1 MFGVDLHT
9 HTYIS
14 DGTLSPE
21 QLVQAAL
28 DLKIH
33 TLALTDHDTMD
44 GLSRAQTYAQDYAQ
58 DQDIQIISGVEIS
71 SQWSRPNTQKS
82 YGVHIVALN
91 MQNQAPMQTM
101 LEQQKKVRAE
111 RAQAICAL
119 LDKCISFDIYPEV
132 LAQVDGQP
140 DRVTRT
146 HIAKA
151 LVEKKIVSRPQQAFD
166 RFLKEGKKAFVK
178 FDGLGLKETI
188 EVIQASGGFAVLAH
202 PTRYDLSATNIRY
215 LIELFAELG
224 GDAVE
229 LPPNIEPASTR
240 QMVDKLIEQLGL
252 AVSIGSDFHGDNMP
266 WIKLGNIPRVK
277 EGQLGI
283 WERFRYII
291 LI

>member
-9 HTYIS
+9 HSFIS

-44 GLSRAQTYAQDYAQ
+44 GLVLARKHAQDY
-58 DQDIQIISGVEIS
+58 DIQIISGVEIS

-91 MQNQAPMQTM
+91 MQDEAPIKTM
-101 LEQQKKVRAE
+101 LEKQKKVRAE
-111 RAQAICAL
+111 RAKLICEL
-119 LDKCISFDIYPEV
+119 LEKCIGFDIYPEV
-132 LAQVDGQP
+132 LAKVDGFP

-146 HIAKA
+146 HIAKT
-151 LVEKKIVSRPQQAFD
+151 LVEKNIVSRPQQAFD

-178 FDGLGLKETI
+178 FDGIGLKETI
-188 EVIQASGGFAVLAH
+188 EVIHASQGFAVLAH

-215 LIELFAELG
+215 LIELFAECG

-229 LPPNIEPASTR
+229 LPSSSEPLSTR
-240 QMVDKLIEQLGL
+240 QMVDRMIQQFDL
-252 AVSIGSDFHGDNMP
+252 AVSIGSDFHGENMP
-266 WIKLGNIPRVK
+266 WIKLGNTPKVN
-277 EGQLGI
+277 EGQTGI
-283 WERFRYII
+283 WERFQ
-291 LI
+291 